1 MLAHRLRHRVTIQ
14 SQTITQN
21 TTTGETTVAW
31 VAFLSDEP
39 AEVVPLSGKEF
50 LASGANQAQVDARM
64 TIRWQTGV
72 LPTMRVV
79 FDGQNYQIRA
89 VLPDPSNA
97 KWLTLMVQ
105 RGVDDGA

>member
-1 MLAHRLRHRVTIQ
+1 MLAHRLRHRITIQ
-14 SQTITQN
+14 SQTLTQD
-21 TTTGETTVAW
+21 TTTGENTVSW
-31 VAFLSDEP
+31 SAFLADEP

-50 LASGANQAQVDARM
+50 ISAAASQAQVDCRM
-64 TIRWQTGV
+64 TIRWQSGV

-79 FDGQNYQIRA
+79 FDSQNYQIRA

-97 KWLTLMVQ
+97 RWLTLMVQ